1 MASLQR
7 SSKTDVPAKTPLARR
22 AAAALV
28 LTGAVALGI
37 ILVISVIKTI
47 IVFAL
52 IVVAV
57 AAILWA
63 LKTLVW

>member
-7 SSKTDVPAKTPLARR
+7 SKTDVPAKPPLARR

-28 LTGAVALGI
+28 LAGVVAIGI
-37 ILVISVIKTI
+37 FLVISVIKAI

-52 IVVAV
+52 VIAAVVAV
-57 AAILWA
+57 LWA

>member
-7 SSKTDVPAKTPLARR
+7 SKNDVPARTPLMRR
-22 AAAALV
+22 AVAALV
-28 LTGAVALGI
+28 LTAAVAIGI
-37 ILVISVIKTI
+37 FLVISVIKAI
-47 IVFAL
+47 VVFAL

-63 LKTLVW
+63 VKTLVW